1 MKRYSPVFIAVLLF
15 VFCPIRALS
24 DAREISVGGE
34 DSGSCAASM
43 QKYLLFTVGS
53 SDYEENKEL
62 LAEDFL
68 SNCEEYKVQASL
80 EDRSAPGISS
90 GDAGVSAKLVLD
102 EEKIR
107 GELVSKGFLADGGA
121 SSVVFATEFIGKRWR
136 GPQFLSLDKGSLT
149 RNECEDAIYGEL
161 SRRGISSTQFHF
173 PSERASD
180 IRRLRSVVMRYKDI
194 STIPNDTALRAARM
208 MDPSVRYVVSCGVRA
223 RSSRE
228 GNLYNSCSL
237 GKCKVVDSVTKNR
250 SITAA
255 DSLCSSSS
263 DEGDA
268 FLNSI
273 GGVCRTLGAR
283 IAKDILKI
291 QRAGGNK

>member
-80 EDRSAPGISS
+80 EDPEISS
-90 GDAGVSAKLVLD
+90 GDAGVSAQFVLD

-107 GELVSKGFLADGGA
+107 GELVSKGFLADGAA
-121 SSVVFATEFIGKRWR
+121 SSVVFATEFIGKRWK
-136 GPQFLSLDKGSLT
+136 GSQFLSLEKGSST

-161 SRRGISSTQFHF
+161 SRRGITSAQFHF

-180 IRRLRSVVMRYKDI
+180 IRGLRSVVMRYKDI

-250 SITAA
+250 SLTAA
-255 DSLCSSSS
+255 DSVCSSSS